1 LYPPGTK
8 QRHIMNAHMH
18 ADRHTQ
24 SGVHQQQAMRGTH
37 VGIYVALR
45 RDARK
50 QTGSGNYEEG
60 GGHGAV
66 ARRLLQPNISPGESP
81 EATHSVYIIPR
92 TGLAQTCKHSP
103 LRYATHVT
111 GLC

>member
-24 SGVHQQQAMRGTH
+24 SGVHHQQAMRGTH

-66 ARRLLQPNISPGESP
+66 ARRDCCSLIFPQ
-81 EATHSVYIIPR
+81 ATHSVC
-92 TGLAQTCKHSP
+92 THSP